1 MNDDQVF
8 RVALIAGFFVVLPI
22 GLYHRLRAN
31 TGEPLDRRQEGWF
44 ILATLRP
51 AGFLFMFSLLAY
63 ATDPGWMA
71 WASVPLPRVVRW
83 IGVALYVM
91 ATALILWTFRTLG
104 RNITDTVV
112 TRHEHTLVTR
122 GPYRW
127 VRHPFYVSVALMM
140 AGSTLAA
147 ANWFLAVASALF
159 FFLIAIRTRTE
170 EQKLVERFGDAYSDY
185 MQETGR
191 FWPTSFPSSSP
202 PTTKPR

>member
-1 MNDDQVF
+1 MSDDQIF
-8 RVALIAGFFVVLPI
+8 RVALMLGFFVVLPI

-44 ILATLRP
+44 ILLTLRP
-51 AGFLFMFSLLAY
+51 AGFLFMFSLLAW
-63 ATDPGWMA
+63 AIDPGWMA
-71 WASVPLPRVVRW
+71 WASLPLPRVVRW
-83 IGVALYVM
+83 TGVGLYALSGG
-91 ATALILWTFRTLG
+91 LLLWTFRTLG

-112 TRHEHTLVTR
+112 TRREHTLVTR

-127 VRHPFYVSVALMM
+127 VRHPFYVSVGLMA

-147 ANWFLAVASALF
+147 ANWFLALTGALF
-159 FFLIAIRTRTE
+159 LSLLAIRTLTE
-170 EQKLVERFGDAYSDY
+170 EQKLVERFGDAYREY

-202 PTTKPR
+202 HTTKPR